1 MEKIN
6 NHSLFLLSLNRFC
19 YDVGKIISKKY
30 HLTVNER
37 NTLILLSN
45 TEISSA
51 KELSGYLS
59 ISKTN
64 TSKVLSS
71 LEKKSLLIRIL
82 DRNDKRFIRLLLTEK
97 GKFTSNQVADDINEL
112 LKERISKIPG
122 EVGERVKNFIY
133 QNQELINYYSF
144 KPQNYR

>member
-1 MEKIN
+1 MEKLN

-19 YDVGKIISKKY
+19 YDVGRIISKKY

-37 NTLILLSN
+37 NALIILSN
-45 TEISSA
+45 IEISSI

-71 LEKKSLLIRIL
+71 LEKKSLVIRIFNN
-82 DRNDKRFIRLLLTEK
+82 NDKRFIQLLLTEK
-97 GKFTSNQVADDINEL
+97 GKLTSNQVADEINEL
-112 LKERISKIPG
+112 LKERISQIPG
-122 EVGERVKNFIY
+122 ELGESVKKFIDE
-133 QNQELINYYSF
+133 NQEFINYYSF
-144 KPQNYR
+144 KSTNQR

>member
-1 MEKIN
+1 MEKLN

-19 YDVGKIISKKY
+19 YDVGRIISKKY

-37 NTLILLSN
+37 NALIVLSN
-45 TEISSA
+45 IEINSV

-71 LEKKSLLIRIL
+71 LEKKSLLIRIF
-82 DRNDKRFIRLLLTEK
+82 DTKDKRFIQLLLTEN
-97 GKFTSNQVADDINEL
+97 GKLTSNQVADEINQL

-122 EVGERVKNFIY
+122 ELGESVKNFIDE
-133 QNQELINYYSF
+133 NQEFINYYSF
-144 KPQNYR
+144 KTTNQR